1 MGNLKFMQK
10 SRPYHHIPIEDLGEI
25 LTTIPLHQFSVISPH
40 PYQQAGAS
48 YHRYSP
54 YYLRQGVIDR
64 LLLAQEYLQTQKPGW
79 QLAIFDGYRPVA
91 VQQFMVDFTFGEL
104 VKTKGWQQESLTPDQ
119 KEHLWELVHQ
129 IWAVPNYDPSTPP
142 PHSTGGAVDLALADA
157 TGLIVD
163 FGSPIDEISPRSH
176 PDYYLNYLDRS
187 LKEEQR
193 QPPNSAPNFPEVQNL
208 AHSLD
213 HNLDHSLEHNLD
225 HNLAQIYHQNRLLL
239 KAVMEQAGFQRHP
252 GEWWHFCYGD
262 QMWAWLSEA
271 PRAIYGRVEESAIE
285 TFSPICD

>member
-1 MGNLKFMQK
+1 MQK

-25 LTTIPLHQFSVISPH
+25 LTTIPLHQFSVITPH

-48 YHRYSP
+48 YHNYSP
-54 YYLRQGVIDR
+54 YHLRQGVIDR

-91 VQQFMVDFTFGEL
+91 VQQYMVDFTFGEL
-104 VKTKGWQQESLTPDQ
+104 VQTRGWQRASLTPDQ
-119 KEHLWELVHQ
+119 EESLWELVHQ
-129 IWAVPNYDPSTPP
+129 IWAIPNYDPTTPP

-157 TGLIVD
+157 TGAMVD

-176 PDYYLNYLDRS
+176 PDYYLDYLNCLDRHHPEYFDHLDRS
-187 LKEEQR
+187 LSPDQDAR
-193 QPPNSAPNFPEVQNL
+193 PNPPDTQNL
-208 AHSLD
+208 D
-213 HNLDHSLEHNLD
+213 P
-225 HNLAQIYHQNRLLL
+225 NLAQTYHQNRLLL

-271 PRAIYGRVEESAIE
+271 PRAIYGRVEE
-285 TFSPICD
+285 

>member
-1 MGNLKFMQK
+1 MQK

-25 LTTIPLHQFSVISPH
+25 LNTIPLHQFSVISPH

-48 YHRYSP
+48 YLCYSP
-54 YYLRQGVIDR
+54 YHLRQGVIDR

-79 QLAIFDGYRPVA
+79 KLAIFDGYRPVI
-91 VQQFMVDFTFGEL
+91 VQQYMVDFTFGEL

-119 KEHLWELVHQ
+119 KEHLWELVHH
-129 IWAVPNYDPSTPP
+129 IWAVPNYDPTTPP

-157 TGLIVD
+157 TGSIVD

-176 PDYYLNYLDRS
+176 PDYYLNYS
-187 LKEEQR
+187 QEASQ
-193 QPPNSAPNFPEVQNL
+193 NSQN
-208 AHSLD
+208 SQK
-213 HNLDHSLEHNLD
+213 
-225 HNLAQIYHQNRLLL
+225 LAQTYHQNRLLL

-271 PRAIYGRVEESAIE
+271 PRAIYGRVEE
-285 TFSPICD
+285 